1 MEKLSTWRAAH
12 DNAHWLKMQLSPC
25 ARATGS
31 CTLRSLLRAGVCALA
46 LAGITERA
54 QATDPSVFLTEIITP
69 AGWEVRSSGK
79 HCSWASD
86 AATNAELVTPDGWRD
101 TQAPEPSWTGSCM
114 CSELVVPDAWA
125 STASAHAG
133 KRK

>member
-1 MEKLSTWRAAH
+1 MVGEPP
-12 DNAHWLKMQLSPC
+12 DNPDSDNIGD
-25 ARATGS
+25 ATS
-31 CTLRSLLRAGVCALA
+31 SALVVSRPD
-46 LAGITERA
+46 GT
-54 QATDPSVFLTEIITP
+54 
-69 AGWEVRSSGK
+69 
-79 HCSWASD
+79 
-86 AATNAELVTPDGWRD
+86 LVTPDGWRD